1 MVGQYK
7 ESWLKLE
14 EALGGRTALKGTP
27 EELRE
32 QFTNLLTML
41 APLYPPPTDAVSTQD
56 GDVDGIAYRIYT
68 PKEAAKSGP
77 LPVGLYT
84 HGGGFVV
91 GNLDAEDALCRAV
104 VEHCGCILVSVDYR
118 LAPEHKAPAQLT
130 DSLNVLKWARKN
142 ASSYGGDDSKF
153 FTIGG
158 SAGGGLA
165 LSVASRLVSNPS
177 TKSFIR
183 GIVAIVPLT
192 LHPENVPAE
201 YAADYKAYTENASNV
216 PIIDKE
222 SMQQFYEYTG
232 VDPADKSYFTLL
244 DKDNLKN
251 FPPTYICTCEF
262 DPLRDDGQVL
272 AKTLAANGVS
282 VKTDYYEGFPHY
294 FWIFPQVPEGQE
306 FMMNTIQGVKW
317 VLGQL

>member
-1 MVGQYK
+1 M
-7 ESWLKLE
+7 
-14 EALGGRTALKGTP
+14 
-27 EELRE
+27 
-32 QFTNLLTML
+32 
-41 APLYPPPTDAVSTQD
+41 
-56 GDVDGIAYRIYT
+56 
-68 PKEAAKSGP
+68 
-77 LPVGLYT
+77 
-84 HGGGFVV
+84 
-91 GNLDAEDALCRAV
+91 
-104 VEHCGCILVSVDYR
+104 
-118 LAPEHKAPAQLT
+118 
-130 DSLNVLKWARKN
+130 
-142 ASSYGGDDSKF
+142 
-153 FTIGG
+153 
-158 SAGGGLA
+158 
-165 LSVASRLVSNPS
+165 SNPS

-282 VKTDYYEGFPHY
+282 VKTDYYEGFPHVSCLLLS
-294 FWIFPQVPEGQE
+294 FFPSDLCCG
-306 FMMNTIQGVKW
+306 M
-317 VLGQL
+317 LHR